1 MTARARLGVTDLKKI
16 GLPFSAEFATGLTP
30 PAKSE

>member
-1 MTARARLGVTDLKKI
+1 MTLQKGLGVTDLKKI

-30 PAKSE
+30 TR